1 MPESSA
7 ESSIA
12 RLATGTFLVARPL
25 LRDPNFE
32 GCVLFLCAHEPDGDY
47 GLILNRAASMP
58 LEEVFDQLPASVRGP
73 RRIGI
78 GGPVEQDKVQI
89 LDWSPE
95 PAPHGQ
101 VIVPGLTMG
110 GHWDFSSEP
119 DPDEPTG
126 GKSFVDADESCYRI
140 FIGYSGWGEEQ
151 LRNEIELGA
160 WDVFEADI
168 LSTLRLPP
176 ESVPSSPEAFA
187 EWARLNPPRS
197 LV

>member
-58 LEEVFDQLPASVRGP
+58 LEEVFDQLPPAARGP

-89 LDWSPE
+89 LDWSQD

-110 GHWDFSSEP
+110 GHWDFSTIA
-119 DPDEPTG
+119 DPESPP
-126 GKSFVDADESCYRI
+126 GKTFVDADPSTYRI

-160 WDVFEADI
+160 WDVFEADV
-168 LSTLRLPP
+168 LATLKLAP
-176 ESVPSSPEAFA
+176 ESVPTTSEDFA
-187 EWARLNPPRS
+187 LWAQQNPPRP
-197 LV
+197 LA

>member
-1 MPESSA
+1 MPDPSA

-32 GCVLFLCAHEPDGDY
+32 GCVLFLCAHEADGDY

-58 LEEVFDQLPASVRGP
+58 LEEVFDQLPTSARGP

-110 GHWDFSSEP
+110 GHWDFSTLP
-119 DPDEPTG
+119 DPDTTP
-126 GKSFVDADESCYRI
+126 GKSFIEADASCYRI

-168 LSTLRLPP
+168 LATLRLPP
-176 ESVPSSPEAFA
+176 ESVPTTSEGFA
-187 EWARLNPPRS
+187 EWAKLNPPKS

>member
-73 RRIGI
+73 RKIGI

-89 LDWSPE
+89 LDWSE
-95 PAPHGQ
+95 VPAPHGQ
-101 VIVPGLTMG
+101 LVVPGLTMG
-110 GHWDFSSEP
+110 GHWDFSSIP
-119 DPDEPTG
+119 DLDAEIP
-126 GKSFVDADESCYRI
+126 GKSFVDADASKYRI

-168 LSTLRLPP
+168 LATLQLPP
-176 ESVPSSPEAFA
+176 EAVPSTPEAFA
-187 EWARLNPPRS
+187 QWAAEHPPRS
-197 LV
+197 LA

>member
-1 MPESSA
+1 MPDPSA

-58 LEEVFDQLPASVRGP
+58 LEEVFDQLPPSARGP

-89 LDWSPE
+89 LDWSQD

-101 VIVPGLTMG
+101 LVVPGLTMG
-110 GHWDFSSEP
+110 GHWDFSAVP
-119 DPDEPTG
+119 DPASDNP
-126 GKSFVDADESCYRI
+126 GKPFLEADPSTYRI

-168 LSTLRLPP
+168 LSTLKLPP
-176 ESVPSSPEAFA
+176 ESVPSTSEGFL
-187 EWARLNPPRS
+187 EWALNHPPKP
-197 LV
+197 VG